1 MERLT
6 KKLSNGVAD
15 WNYSNICYGED
26 AVKNKVFRSIHR
38 QNGCNR
44 LAAYED
50 TGLAPEEIEDIVE
63 MFHSYRHICAGIE
76 PYRLSEL
83 VKAEKEGRITI
94 HPPARKCPQCRRN
107 KLVVRTDGKFYYCF
121 GCKTQFAESEIQE
134 ERP

>member
-6 KKLSNGVAD
+6 YKENGK
-15 WNYSNICYGED
+15 WRLRIGNIEFSGKE
-26 AVKNKVFRSIHR
+26 AA
-38 QNGCNR
+38 R

-50 TGLAPEEIEDIVE
+50 TSLAPEEVLT
-63 MFHSYRHICAGIE
+63 GK
-76 PYRLSEL
+76 EL
-83 VKAEKEGRITI
+83 AEIAIGLQQLNRIRSVFSDERIKELMQAEKEGRITI

>member
-6 KKLSNGVAD
+6 NRNLPMNGYLSNSKELRD
-15 WNYSNICYGED
+15 YLD
-26 AVKNKVFRSIHR
+26 
-38 QNGCNR
+38 R

-107 KLVVRTDGKFYYCF
+107 QLVARTDGKFYYCF

-134 ERP
+134 ARP

>member
-6 KKLSNGVAD
+6 NRNLPMNGYLSNSKELRD
-15 WNYSNICYGED
+15 YLD
-26 AVKNKVFRSIHR
+26 
-38 QNGCNR
+38 R

-94 HPPARKCPQCRRN
+94 HPPARKCPQCHRN
-107 KLVVRTDGKFYYCF
+107 QLVARTDGKFYYCF
-121 GCKTQFAESEIQE
+121 GCKTQFAESKIQE
-134 ERP
+134 ARP